1 MSASASAPSRVVAAA
16 GVSDEPAAETTADV
30 PATTDAANESAATG
44 ARRASAA
51 AAAEMLPRTAEA
63 DAAEAASM
71 YAPLVASAAA
81 AAPMLFAMLARAPAT
96 TVDAEA
102 VDTLELAV
110 VEMSVLSEAAC
121 VEISL
126 SVPPD
131 VTALTDEMYA
141 ATATTPEP
149 ADGCAIGVR
158 ETEGGA
164 AVGVSVGEGDVE
176 NDEPGE
182 RVSATV
188 GLADGDGLV
197 EGESDAGS
205 VVTLGVLEGE
215 SVGDGVI
222 DGDVPTD
229 CDDDGVVDDDGVG
242 DAVSVDVAVAVGAE
256 EGVSG
261 EEPVADASALMVPDD
276 DTLGEGVGEP
286 ELRLEGVMDMLSL
299 AVFVGAA
306 EAEREEAADATG
318 GTETVPDAAAV
329 DDDVNV
335 GEADGR
341 TLDDVLRDVVART
354 LRDGVGLSLCDSVA
368 RPLVDGL
375 PLGDTSGDGVED
387 ADADLDPPRMVC
399 EAIV

>member
-1 MSASASAPSRVVAAA
+1 
-16 GVSDEPAAETTADV
+16 
-30 PATTDAANESAATG
+30 
-44 ARRASAA
+44 
-51 AAAEMLPRTAEA
+51 
-63 DAAEAASM
+63 M

-96 TVDAEA
+96 MVDAEA
-102 VDTLELAV
+102 VDALEPAV
-110 VEMSVLSEAAC
+110 AERSVLSEAAC

-158 ETEGGA
+158 ETEGAA
-164 AVGVSVGEGDVE
+164 AVGVSVGEGVVE

-182 RVSATV
+182 RVADTV
-188 GLADGDGLV
+188 GVTDGDGLV

-205 VVTLGVLEGE
+205 VVALGVLEGE
-215 SVGDGVI
+215 SVGDGVD

-229 CDDDGVVDDDGVG
+229 CDDDGVVEHDGVG

-256 EGVSG
+256 DGVSG
-261 EEPVADASALMVPDD
+261 EEPVADASALAVPDGD
-276 DTLGEGVGEP
+276 ALGEDVEEP
-286 ELRLEGVMDMLSL
+286 ELRREGVVDTLSL
-299 AVFVGAA
+299 AVLVGAA
-306 EAEREEAADATG
+306 VAEREAAADATG
-318 GTETVPDAAAV
+318 GAETVPVAAAV
-329 DDDVNV
+329 DVVVSV
-335 GEADGR
+335 GETDGR
-341 TLDDVLRDVVART
+341 ALDDVLRDVVGRT
-354 LRDGVGLSLCDSVA
+354 LRDGVGLSLCDSDA

-375 PLGDTSGDGVED
+375 PLGDTTGDGVED
-387 ADADLDPPRMVC
+387 ADADLDPPRIVC